1 VEIDAAHQAVLRWC
15 ATQRRETTGER
26 WEVYGDWHE
35 DPCDELSEPAGDIA
49 TSGTHEG
56 DEP

>member
-1 VEIDAAHQAVLRWC
+1 LLTDDEMG
-15 ATQRRETTGER
+15 RRPDWAG
-26 WEVYGDWHE
+26 YPDPFGDWHE